1 MASSAATGSGWW
13 LLPPPL
19 PPRKRMSRAVIS
31 KETPAVRPLR
41 VKMTGPPVA
50 GSKVSRSL
58 ETKHPEKQA
67 EHVQTLLNA
76 TIAPVVDLIIRVDA
90 RSGNLS
96 LHTLGDPQITT
107 EAMHQILDVAK
118 AFLREQELAAV
129 QQQAAQPNASP
140 EAEPTELSTPKTE
153 ETHGKTE

>member
-1 MASSAATGSGWW
+1 VVVAAAVAAQEADVAGGDLEGGASRPAAAGEDD
-13 LLPPPL
+13 
-19 PPRKRMSRAVIS
+19 RA
-31 KETPAVRPLR
+31 ANCR
-41 VKMTGPPVA
+41 VKGQPVA
-50 GSKVSRSL
+50 GDQ
-58 ETKHPEKQA
+58 HPEKRV
-67 EHVQTLLNA
+67 ERVQTLLNA

-90 RSGNLS
+90 RSGKLS

-107 EAMHQILDVAK
+107 KAMHQILDGAK
-118 AFLREQELAAV
+118 AFLREQELAAI